1 MKRNLGY
8 VVLMAMVC
16 AIFVVPA
23 VSQSATVKGTCKDAQ
38 GNPITDAQVVW
49 RNNDNGRTFTL
60 KTDKKGDYFS
70 LGLDAGKYTVTL
82 SKDGKELDSVK
93 NYPIGSDEITLDF
106 DLKKSQEQA
115 VQDTA
120 KKQNMTPE
128 QVKQMQEQAANAEK
142 YNANIKA
149 VNERLN
155 AAKAATQPPTP
166 DYDKAIALLSEAVAM
181 APNEN
186 LVWFRRGA
194 VYLDSGKAQT
204 DPAEKTKRYTQA
216 YSDLQK
222 AIDLKKNA
230 TSNAASAPQ
239 PAKPA
244 SGPSDNALMA
254 AYYDNLGAAASR
266 LGKTEEAVSAYR
278 QAADLDP
285 TKAGQY
291 YYNLGAVLTNANMNN
306 DLNQRKQALEAFDK
320 AIAADP
326 SGAADAYFWKGQNL
340 MGMATFGKDNKMVV
354 PEGTAEAYQKYL
366 ELKPAGPHAQ
376 EAKDMLAALGSTV
389 ETNYGKKSTPKK
401 K

>member
-1 MKRNLGY
+1 MKRNLAY
-8 VVLMAMVC
+8 VVLMAILC
-16 AIFVVPA
+16 AIFAVPA
-23 VSQSATVKGTCKDAQ
+23 VSQTATVKGTCKDVQ

-49 RNNDNGRTFTL
+49 RNNDNGRTFSL
-60 KTDKKGDYFS
+60 KTDKKGSYFS

-82 SKDGKELDSVK
+82 NKDGKELDSVK

-120 KKQNMTPE
+120 KKQGMTPE

-149 VNERLN
+149 INEKLN

-166 DYDKAIALLSEAVAM
+166 DYDKAIALLNDAVAM

-204 DPAEKTKRYTQA
+204 DPAEKTKRYTAA

-222 AIDLKKNA
+222 AVELKKNA
-230 TSNAASAPQ
+230 MASAPQ
-239 PAKPA
+239 PAKTA
-244 SGPSDNALMA
+244 QSGISDNAMMA
-254 AYYDNLGAAASR
+254 AYYDNFAAAASR
-266 LGKTEEAVSAYR
+266 LGKTEEAASAYR
-278 QAADLDP
+278 QAAELDP
-285 TKAGQY
+285 AKAGQY
-291 YYNLGAVLTNANMNN
+291 FYNLGAVLTNANMNN
-306 DLNQRKQALEAFDK
+306 DLKQRKEALDAFDK

-326 SGAADAYFWKGQNL
+326 NGAADAYFWKGQNL
-340 MGMATFGKDNKMVV
+340 MGMATFDKDNKMVV

-366 ELKPAGPHAQ
+366 ELKPDGPHAK
-376 EAKDMLAALGSTV
+376 EAKDMLTALGSTI
-389 ETNYGKKSTPKK
+389 ETSYGKKSTPKK